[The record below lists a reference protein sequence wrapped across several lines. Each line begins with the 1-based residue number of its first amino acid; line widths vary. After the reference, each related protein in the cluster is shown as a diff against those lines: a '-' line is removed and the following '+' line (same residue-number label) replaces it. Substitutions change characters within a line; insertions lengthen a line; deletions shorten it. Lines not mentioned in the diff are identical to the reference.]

1 MRESPSDSAQP
12 AKPEQPDQSS
22 LGSKPDGPLAPV
34 QPAPGQPS
42 MIDRQAIL
50 SQIGG
55 VRGLIDS
62 ALPIVVFVTVNAFTS
77 LRVAVWSALAAGGA
91 LFLTRLGRRENVQQA
106 ISGFLGVAIAAFI
119 AGQTGEA
126 RDFFLPTLWSTA
138 AFGVAFLVSAVIRWP
153 LVGVVAEFMWPT
165 AALVPPT
172 TWRSFRPLMRAY
184 TWLTLLWAA
193 VYGLRIAVQGSLYL
207 ANEVTLLGT
216 TRLVMG
222 WPLTALEALLTV
234 YVVRRV
240 RHQITRAE
248 PSYPPA

>member
-1 MRESPSDSAQP
+1 MPDPDPAPDSPAQP
-12 AKPEQPDQSS
+12 
-22 LGSKPDGPLAPV
+22 V
-34 QPAPGQPS
+34 PGRS
-42 MIDRQAIL
+42 VVDRRAII

-62 ALPIVVFVTVNAFTS
+62 GLPIVVFITVNAFTS
-77 LRVAVWSALAAGGA
+77 LQVAVWSALGAGGV
-91 LFLTRLGRRENVQQA
+91 LFVLRLARRENVQQA

-126 RDFFLPTLWSTA
+126 RDFFLPSLWSTG
-138 AFGVAFLVSAVIRWP
+138 AFGLAFLVSVMIRWP
-153 LVGVVAEFMWPT
+153 LVGVIAEFMWPT
-165 AALVPPT
+165 AALGDSGG
-172 TWRSFRPLMRAY
+172 WRSHRRLMRTY

-222 WPLTALEALLTV
+222 WPLTALEALVTV
-234 YVVRRV
+234 YLIRRV
-240 RHQITRAE
+240 RRRISPAEASFPPAE
-248 PSYPPA
+248 PV